1 MSQSVRQ
8 SIHQTVSYQSFNK
21 SSVSQSVVQK
31 INQSVSQTVN
41 QSDSQPISQMVSYQ
55 SVSHFS
61 LQPINSCGGQF
72 TFSTQLITL
81 NYPVTHQSVSQL
93 FRIHQSVTQSVS
105 QSVSQS
111 ESHQDNQSV
120 HQTVRESVNQSDN
133 QSVQGR
139 EDNNFLWQNVSLIF
153 TFGSTFNIFLSLLF
167 LKSKPEEFSAMTW
180 KVITWSS
187 FHSSLFCN

>member
-21 SSVSQSVVQK
+21 SSVSQQFRK
-31 INQSVSQTVN
+31 SVSQ
-41 QSDSQPISQMVSYQ
+41 SDSKPISQMVSYQ

-61 LQPINSCGGQF
+61 LQPINSLWWPIYIF
-72 TFSTQLITL
+72 NSADNTKLPS
-81 NYPVTHQSVSQL
+81 HSSVSQL
-93 FRIHQSVTQSVS
+93 VIQSPLVSHTIS

-187 FHSSLFCN
+187 LHSSLFCN

>member
-61 LQPINSCGGQF
+61 LQPINSLWWPIYF
-72 TFSTQLITL
+72 FNSADNTKLPS
-81 NYPVTHQSVSQL
+81 HSSVSQL
-93 FRIHQSVTQSVS
+93 VIQSPLVSHTIS

>member
-21 SSVSQSVVQK
+21 SSVSQQFRKS
-31 INQSVSQTVN
+31 ISQSVR

-55 SVSHFS
+55 SVSNFS
-61 LQPINSCGGQF
+61 LQPINSLWWPIYIF
-72 TFSTQLITL
+72 NSADNTKLPS
-81 NYPVTHQSVSQL
+81 HSSVSQL
-93 FRIHQSVTQSVS
+93 VIQSPLVSHTIS

>member
-21 SSVSQSVVQK
+21 SSVSQQFRKS
-31 INQSVSQTVN
+31 ISQSVR

-61 LQPINSCGGQF
+61 LQPINSLWWPIYIF
-72 TFSTQLITL
+72 NSADNTKLPS
-81 NYPVTHQSVSQL
+81 HSSVSQL
-93 FRIHQSVTQSVS
+93 VIQSPLVSHTIS

-139 EDNNFLWQNVSLIF
+139 EDNNFLWQNVNLIF